1 MMIPSEEKI
10 CSTKT
15 DLLEQITGLL
25 AGRVAEEV
33 VLVVN
38 NKRRKRCRRDRII
51 NWKAVEEKSKERI
64 KK

>member
-1 MMIPSEEKI
+1 MMIPSEEKM

-33 VLVVN
+33 VFGEITTGAEN
-38 NKRRKRCRRDRII
+38 DFS
-51 NWKAVEEKSKERI
+51 KSYKDC
-64 KK
+64 KSNGY